1 MNNSELLESL
11 DSVTTI
17 PPVVFREGKI
27 DYEAHQKNM
36 SYLLNRNFLTDG
48 RKRVISLA
56 GTSLIHH
63 IGHADQLR
71 LAEETGNLMK
81 NDGVLIS
88 AIVPNPIGEAGALIE
103 KQAALP
109 RPPDV
114 YLIMTLGG
122 IYSTEGL
129 YEELLSFANQ
139 YGESCGA
146 RFLYYYRLERD
157 REQIVRLVKDSPHIM
172 GVKVGTN
179 ESDVPS
185 MVEDVGSDGIV
196 IWGVGDRSTKSAQLG
211 SRGHTSGT
219 AILCPRACDEIN
231 NAQRIKDYDT
241 AYGIEEKISAFEDI
255 RFENGRVYNYSAVIE
270 AMRLS
275 GFDDIDPGEGG
286 PFNPFPPADVS
297 KRIAVAIE
305 PILEYH

>member
-1 MNNSELLESL
+1 MNTTELTEAL

-17 PPVVFREGKI
+17 PPVVFRDGRI
-27 DYEAHQKNM
+27 DYDAHQKNM
-36 SYLLNRNFLTDG
+36 SYLLNRNFLSDG

-63 IGHADQLR
+63 IDHAEQLK
-71 LAEETGNLMK
+71 LIEETGNLMK
-81 NDGVLIS
+81 DDGVLMS
-88 AIVPNPIGEAGALIE
+88 AIVPNPIGEAGKLIE

-129 YEELLSFANQ
+129 YEGLLSFAHQ

-146 RFLYYYRLERD
+146 RFLYYYRNERE
-157 REQIVRLVKDSPHIM
+157 REQIVRLVKDSPHII
-172 GVKVGTN
+172 GVKVGTA

-185 MVEDVGSDGIV
+185 MVEDIGDDGIV
-196 IWGVGDRSTKSAQLG
+196 IWGVGDRSSKAAQLG
-211 SRGHTSGT
+211 SRGHTSGI
-219 AILCPRACDEIN
+219 AILCPRASDEIN

-241 AYGIEEKISAFEDI
+241 AFEIEKKISAFEEI
-255 RFENGRVYNYSAVIE
+255 RFENGRVYNYAAVIE

-297 KRIAVAIE
+297 QRIATAIE

>member
-81 NDGVLIS
+81 NDGVFMS
-88 AIVPNPIGEAGALIE
+88 AIVPNPIGEGGALIE

-109 RPPDV
+109 RPPKTPE
-114 YLIMTLGG
+114 LEATLTILPPLPCSIILLAAIWPHLKTPPRFTSNTLSQKSSCISRNGALSIIPALQINTS
-122 IYSTEGL
+122 IYPIWLEASANIFSIDDLDETST
-129 YEELLSFANQ
+129 
-139 YGESCGA
+139 
-146 RFLYYYRLERD
+146 YRE
-157 REQIVRLVKDSPHIM
+157 
-172 GVKVGTN
+172 
-179 ESDVPS
+179 
-185 MVEDVGSDGIV
+185 
-196 IWGVGDRSTKSAQLG
+196 
-211 SRGHTSGT
+211 
-219 AILCPRACDEIN
+219 
-231 NAQRIKDYDT
+231 
-241 AYGIEEKISAFEDI
+241 
-255 RFENGRVYNYSAVIE
+255 
-270 AMRLS
+270 
-275 GFDDIDPGEGG
+275 
-286 PFNPFPPADVS
+286 
-297 KRIAVAIE
+297 
-305 PILEYH
+305 

>member
-1 MNNSELLESL
+1 MNTTELTEAL

-17 PPVVFREGKI
+17 PPVVFRDGRI
-27 DYEAHQKNM
+27 DYDAHQKNM
-36 SYLLNRNFLTDG
+36 SYLLNRNFLSDG

-63 IGHADQLR
+63 IDHADQLK
-71 LAEETGNLMK
+71 LTEETGNLMK
-81 NDGVLIS
+81 DDGVLMS
-88 AIVPNPIGEAGALIE
+88 AIVPNPFGEAGALIE

-129 YEELLSFANQ
+129 YEGLLSFANR

-146 RFLYYYRLERD
+146 RFLYYHRQER
-157 REQIVRLVKDSPHIM
+157 EKETIVRLVKDSPYII
-172 GVKVGTN
+172 GVKVGTK

-185 MVEDVGSDGIV
+185 MVEDIGDEGIV
-196 IWGVGDRSTKSAQLG
+196 IWGVGDRSTKAAQLG
-211 SRGHTSGT
+211 SRGHTSGI
-219 AILCPRACDEIN
+219 AILCPRASDEIN
-231 NAQRIKDYDT
+231 NAQRAKDYET
-241 AYGIEEKISAFEDI
+241 AFEIEKKISAFEEI
-255 RFENGRVYNYSAVIE
+255 RFENGRVYNYAAVIE

-297 KRIAVAIE
+297 QRIAAAIE

>member
-1 MNNSELLESL
+1 MNTPDLIQAL

-17 PPVVFREGKI
+17 PPVVFRNGCI
-27 DYEAHQKNM
+27 DYDAHLKNM
-36 SYLLNRNFLTDG
+36 SYLLKRNFLSEN

-63 IGHADQLR
+63 IDQDDQLK
-71 LAEETGNLMK
+71 LAKETGNLMQD
-81 NDGVLIS
+81 DGVLMS

-114 YLIMTLGG
+114 YLIMTMGG

-129 YEELLSFANQ
+129 YEGLLSFANR

-146 RFLYYYRLERD
+146 RFLYYYRQERD
-157 REQIVRLVKDSPHIM
+157 RDQIVRLVKDSPHII
-172 GVKVGTN
+172 GVKVGTQ

-185 MVEDVGSDGIV
+185 MIEDIGNDGIV

-219 AILCPRACDEIN
+219 AILCARACDEIN

-241 AYGIEEKISAFEDI
+241 AFEIENKIAAFEEI

-275 GFDDIDPGEGG
+275 GFEDIDPGEGG

-297 KRIAVAIE
+297 QRIATAIE